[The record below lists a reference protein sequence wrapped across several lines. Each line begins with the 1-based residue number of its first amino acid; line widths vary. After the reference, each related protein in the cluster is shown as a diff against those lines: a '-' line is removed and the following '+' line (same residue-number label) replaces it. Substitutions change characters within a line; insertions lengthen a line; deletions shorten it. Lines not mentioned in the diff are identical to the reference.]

1 MLRLSD
7 TRCFTIKIVEQIEA
21 FLKEE
26 GLDFTYDDGI
36 FCVCLEEEGEPFD
49 LVIYCNIRDYTVHTV
64 FPLDV
69 DTDNKSLLAVM
80 AEFIARANYVMKNDN
95 GCLTMDYDKGYVS
108 FKVYVDCYDG
118 HIPMSCDLP
127 HALIHDSFFTG
138 PAVMTKTNYGCGL
151 TGIISEGWDAQRA
164 LSESADQHI
173 RYILHKYGVKE
184 EKLDGLVAC
193 FRAAREEAMRLRSR
207 EEEEQEK
214 VLEEMENMTP
224 EEVMNAIFESDDDV
238 DN

>member
-1 MLRLSD
+1 
-7 TRCFTIKIVEQIEA
+7 
-21 FLKEE
+21 
-26 GLDFTYDDGI
+26 
-36 FCVCLEEEGEPFD
+36 
-49 LVIYCNIRDYTVHTV
+49 
-64 FPLDV
+64 
-69 DTDNKSLLAVM
+69 
-80 AEFIARANYVMKNDN
+80 
-95 GCLTMDYDKGYVS
+95 MDYDKGYVS

-127 HALIHDSFFTG
+127 HALIHDSLFTG

-193 FRAAREEAMRLRSR
+193 IRAAREEAMRSRSR
-207 EEEEQEK
+207 EGKEQAMYHADENQDDREQEK
-214 VLEEMENMTP
+214 VLEEMENITP
-224 EEVMNAIFESDDDV
+224 EDVMNVIFESDDDAT
-238 DN
+238 N